1 MVQIITDSAADF
13 EPHEYEQ
20 MGVKCIPLCVSFGNT
35 EYQETVDLSK
45 DLFYQLL
52 EQSETFPRTSQPSPY
67 TVECMLQDAMDAGDE
82 AVVIALSSELSGF
95 CQNLFM
101 VKTMME
107 YDECYIV
114 DSKNA
119 TGGNRLLVEHAVKL
133 RDEGKSACEIVAELE
148 ALRSKITLYACMD
161 TLEYLH
167 RGGRIS
173 SMVYTVG
180 SIAHI
185 KPIITLNTDGGVE
198 ISAKTMGM
206 RKGMEFLCKKV
217 LQSVPDENYPL
228 YVMYTADRTNG
239 ILLAKKL
246 AEYGYIVPDERIINV
261 GAAIGSHIGPNA
273 CGLVYIKKE

>member
-1 MVQIITDSAADF
+1 MVQIMTDSAADF
-13 EPHEYEQ
+13 EPWEYEK
-20 MGVKCIPLCVSFGNT
+20 MNVKCIPLCVTIGNT
-35 EYQETVDLSK
+35 EYQETVNITK
-45 DLFYQLL
+45 DMFYQLVADC
-52 EQSETFPRTSQPSPY
+52 EDFPHTSQPSPY

-107 YDECYIV
+107 YDGCYII

-148 ALRSKITLYACMD
+148 SLRSKITLYACMD

-173 SMVYTVG
+173 STVYTVG

-185 KPIITLNTDGGVE
+185 KPIITINAEGGVD
-198 ISAKTMGM
+198 IPAKTMGM

-217 LQSVPDENYPL
+217 LQSVPDENYPF

-239 ILLAKKL
+239 VLLAKKL
-246 AEYGYIVPDERIINV
+246 AEYGYIIPDERIINV
-261 GAAIGSHIGPNA
+261 GAAIGSHVGPNA
-273 CGLVYIKKE
+273 CGLVYIQKE